1 MAWNFLNGIPIYL
14 QIADNMKLQIAGG
27 AMPPGSRL
35 PSVRDL
41 ALQAG
46 VNPNTM
52 QRALSC
58 LEAEGLVRTQ
68 STNGRYVTE
77 DMEKMKELRRKL
89 SEAYI
94 QEFFDNLKSLGM
106 TEEEILETAREWV
119 QRNQK
124 EVQ

>member
-41 ALQAG
+41 ALEAG

-77 DMEKMKELRRKL
+77 DMEKMKELRKKL

-106 TEEEILETAREWV
+106 TEEEILESAREWA
-119 QRNQK
+119 QRDQK

>member
-58 LEAEGLVRTQ
+58 LEAEGLVRTP